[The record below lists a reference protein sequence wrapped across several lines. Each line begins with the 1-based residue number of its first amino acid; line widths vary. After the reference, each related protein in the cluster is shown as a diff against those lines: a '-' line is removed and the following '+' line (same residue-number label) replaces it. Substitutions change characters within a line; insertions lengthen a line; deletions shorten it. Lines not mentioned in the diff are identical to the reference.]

1 MVDQHYDNRMHKIRN
16 IYTQMLRRWHNS
28 IYLTNEDLFWSLTR
42 CLHNFCETRKPS
54 LLVFNLE
61 VLSELPDLKLSGI
74 EVRELGPTYKWQ
86 QYSALDCKL

>member
-1 MVDQHYDNRMHKIRN
+1 
-16 IYTQMLRRWHNS
+16 MLKRWHKS

-42 CLHNFCETRKPS
+42 YLHNFCETRKSS

-74 EVRELGPTYKWQ
+74 EVRELGPTYKW
-86 QYSALDCKL
+86 SIAPFRLFKDGNNTLH